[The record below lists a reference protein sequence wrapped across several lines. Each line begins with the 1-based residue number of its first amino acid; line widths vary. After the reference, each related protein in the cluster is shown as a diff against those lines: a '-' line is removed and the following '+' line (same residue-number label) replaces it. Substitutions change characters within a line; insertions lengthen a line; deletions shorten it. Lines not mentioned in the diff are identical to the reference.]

1 MSGSGLRLR
10 FLDLT
15 AVPAFVVRRN
25 RSLVPIVRTNMSSR
39 NAFID
44 DRIYQYILDH
54 SLRELPVLEQLRQV
68 TEDMPSGRM
77 QVSPDQGQLMAL
89 IVRLTGARRIV
100 EVGTFTG
107 YSSTVMALAL
117 PEGGSL
123 VACDVSTEYT
133 DVARQYWQQAGVAEK
148 IELRLG
154 PAEDT
159 LSTLLKEGQAA
170 TFDLAFIDAD
180 KESYGVYY
188 EKCLELL
195 HPGGLIMIDNVLW
208 SGRTADPAINDEDTV
223 AIREL
228 NAFIHRD
235 ERVDCSLLS
244 VGDGL
249 TLARKR

>member
-1 MSGSGLRLR
+1 
-10 FLDLT
+10 
-15 AVPAFVVRRN
+15 
-25 RSLVPIVRTNMSSR
+25 MSSR

-54 SLRELPVLEQLRQV
+54 SLREPPVLEKLRQV
-68 TEDMPSGRM
+68 TQDMPSGMM

-89 IVRLTGARRIV
+89 IVKLTGARRIL

-107 YSSTVMALAL
+107 YSSTVMARAL
-117 PEGGSL
+117 PPGGSL
-123 VACDVSTEYT
+123 VACDVSAEYT
-133 DVARQYWQQAGVAEK
+133 DVARQYWQLAEVADK

-154 PAEDT
+154 PAAETLADMLED
-159 LSTLLKEGQAA
+159 GQAG
-170 TFDLAFIDAD
+170 TFDMAFIDAD
-180 KESYGVYY
+180 KESYRVYY

-195 HPGGLIMIDNVLW
+195 RQGGLIMIDNVLW
-208 SGRTADPAINDEDTV
+208 SGRTADPNADDETTQ
-223 AIREL
+223 AIRDL
-228 NAFIHRD
+228 NAAIHRD